1 MLVLCPSRVWLGPA
15 KREGK
20 VGAPGAGQLL
30 CGEESGCMEAAKQV
44 LAQLLNAIPASPD
57 RFPGW
62 LRSLERLLL
71 ITSSGIS
78 TVQSQPLS

>member
-1 MLVLCPSRVWLGPA
+1 MLVLCPSRIWLGPA

-20 VGAPGAGQLL
+20 AGAPGLG
-30 CGEESGCMEAAKQV
+30 SFCMEGRIGLHGEAKQV

-57 RFPGW
+57 RFLGAVKVSGETP
-62 LRSLERLLL
+62 L
-71 ITSSGIS
+71 ITSSGVS